1 MFVPILLVFQG
12 RASPLNDSIG
22 YLFGYITEAGMYILF
37 LAPQMVTFMDE
48 FTLST
53 VIGNAAL
60 YPRSISY
67 GEYFF
72 AYLAGFACWVSEA
85 KQGTGFEVDGPLPS
99 AWGEGD
105 PGSARLSRGRTA
117 QRPLRCPLKR
127 VLWPVIKR
135 KKVTEKETVRRRA
148 VPGRGEKMTS

>member
-135 KKVTEKETVRRRA
+135 KKVTETETVRRRA